1 MCSHTA
7 YLEDALDRITVDFA
21 AGFPEK
27 APALRTIGR
36 EAEFPLVTPNGEA
49 AEVSRLWP
57 LFLEQGGYEPLYDQ
71 GADGAKLLVGVK
83 AASWSCVAEV
93 GRATVEL
100 SVGPRATL
108 HELAQDMEE
117 AMQRLKDVVYRAG
130 FRLLGFGI
138 QPGALASPQL
148 LTPKLRYLT
157 LLEAI
162 GPQWLKFCV
171 TASDQVQVD
180 MGQDD
185 LIMNTNII
193 NAVSGAMIALTAN
206 SSVYDGRAGAFASG
220 REGLT
225 ANMVDEPYRQG
236 SSPRPYADL
245 EEYVRFLAG
254 LRCLCL
260 PDANGGFRVIGETFA
275 DHLKELP
282 GQAPEVVYEEFL
294 FHEHYV
300 WPSARPRSRIG
311 TLEIRP
317 CCQQPADSTWV
328 PSALALGLIEAA
340 DEVGSFFESEL
351 GENYWSTLLR
361 YRESAVRYGLG
372 APVPVPHFLETLL
385 DLTSEGL
392 RRRGHGEETFLDP
405 AFVML
410 DRGSEP
416 ASKALSLFKKGGA
429 EALVEGVSLI

>member
-1 MCSHTA
+1 MRSHTA
-7 YLEDALDRITVDFA
+7 HLEDALERITVNFA

-36 EAEFPLVTPNGEA
+36 EAEFPLVKPDGRA
-49 AEVSRLWP
+49 AEVSQLWA
-57 LFLEQGGYEPLYDQ
+57 LFIEQGGCEPIYDQ
-71 GADGAKLLVGVK
+71 GANGARLLVGVK

-117 AMQRLKDVVYRAG
+117 ALRQLKNVVRRAG

-138 QPGALASPQL
+138 QPSTIASPQL

-162 GPQWLKFCV
+162 GPQWLNFCV
-171 TASDQVQVD
+171 TAADQVQVD

-185 LIMNTNII
+185 LVKNTNLI

-206 SSVYDGRAGAFASG
+206 SSVYGGRAGAFASG

-225 ANMVDEPYRQG
+225 ANMVGEPYRHG
-236 SSPRPYADL
+236 ASPRPHADL

-260 PDANGGFRVIGETFA
+260 PDTNGGFGVIGETFA
-275 DHLKELP
+275 DYLREHS
-282 GQAPEVVYEEFL
+282 GRAPEVLYEEFL

-317 CCQQPADSTWV
+317 CCQQPMDSTWV
-328 PSALALGLIEAA
+328 PSALTLGLIEAA
-340 DEVGSFFESEL
+340 DEVRSFLESDL
-351 GENYWSTLLR
+351 GEDHWNTLLR
-361 YRESAVRYGLG
+361 YRESAVQYGLG
-372 APVPVPHFLETLL
+372 APAPVPHFLETLL

-392 RRRGHGEETFLDP
+392 RGRGQGEETFLEP
-405 AFVML
+405 AFDML
-410 DRGSEP
+410 ERGSEP
-416 ASKALSLFKKGGA
+416 ATRALGLFTKGGT
-429 EALVEGVSLI
+429 EALVEELALS